1 MFGLD
6 LKDLVC
12 VRRLNEATNADEVYL
27 ALRIPQAVEVAV
39 HLYAQPLES
48 ERDRER
54 FAKEVATLQ
63 TLNGSPHVLTIQDSG
78 VTGSGR
84 PYVVMDYC
92 PSGSLADHL
101 ISVGRFTPPEV
112 RAIGGQ
118 LAGALAEAHKRD
130 IYHRNLKPANIL
142 LDRYGEP
149 ALADFRLLTFAT
161 SNGAFGP
168 TMPDGPRAYVA
179 PEAFL
184 PELMAGEAD
193 IYALGA
199 TLYSL
204 LAGTAPRAVDPM
216 AIAIDGDTLAD
227 LPRAP
232 WALMS
237 VLRQAMSMDPRDRF
251 ANAEQMREA
260 LTSAP

>member
-12 VRRLNEATNADEVYL
+12 VRRLNEADNADEVYL

-39 HLYAQPLES
+39 HIYARPLES
-48 ERDRER
+48 ERDREK
-54 FAKEVATLQ
+54 FTKEVATLQ
-63 TLNGSPHVLTIQDSG
+63 TLNGAPHVLTIQDCG
-78 VTGSGR
+78 VTGDGR

-92 PSGSLADHL
+92 SNGSMSDHL
-101 ISVGRFTPPEV
+101 VSVGRLTPAEV
-112 RAIGGQ
+112 RTIGGKI
-118 LAGALAEAHKRD
+118 AGALAEAHKRD
-130 IYHRNLKPANIL
+130 IYHRNLKPANVLI
-142 LDRYGEP
+142 DRHGEP
-149 ALADFRLLTFAT
+149 ALADFRLVTLAT
-161 SNGAFGP
+161 SNGEFGP
-168 TMPDGPRAYVA
+168 AMPDGPRAYVA

-184 PELMAGEAD
+184 PELMTEGAD

-204 LAGTAPRAVDPM
+204 LAGTEPRAVDPM
-216 AIAIDGDTLAD
+216 AVAIDGDTVAD
-227 LPRAP
+227 LPRVP

-251 ANAEQMREA
+251 ANAEDMRDA
-260 LTSAP
+260 LESAP

>member
-12 VRRLNEATNADEVYL
+12 VRRLNEAANADEVYL

-39 HLYAQPLES
+39 HIYARPLEL
-48 ERDRER
+48 ERDREK

-63 TLNGSPHVLTIQDSG
+63 TLNDSAHVLTVQDSG

-92 PSGSLADHL
+92 PSGSLLDHL
-101 ISVGRFTPPEV
+101 VAVGRFTPAEV
-112 RAIGGQ
+112 RTIGAK

-142 LDRYGEP
+142 LGRDGEP
-149 ALADFRLLTFAT
+149 ALADFRLITFAT
-161 SNGAFGP
+161 ANGAFGP
-168 TMPDGPRAYVA
+168 TMPEGPRAYLA

-184 PELMAGEAD
+184 PELMTEAAD

-199 TLYSL
+199 TLYSML
-204 LAGTAPRAVDPM
+204 SGTEPRAVDPM
-216 AIAIDGDTLAD
+216 AVAIDGDTMAD
-227 LPRAP
+227 LPRVP

-237 VLRQAMSMDPRDRF
+237 VLRQAMSIDPRDRF
-251 ANAEQMREA
+251 VNAEQMQEA

>member
-12 VRRLNEATNADEVYL
+12 VRRLNEAANSDEVYL
-27 ALRIPQAVEVAV
+27 ALRIPQAVEAAV
-39 HLYAQPLES
+39 HIYAQPLES

-63 TLNGSPHVLTIQDSG
+63 TLNGSPYVLTIQDSG
-78 VTGSGR
+78 VTGGGR
-84 PYVVMDYC
+84 PYVVMDFC
-92 PSGSLADHL
+92 PAGSLSDHL
-101 ISVGRFTPPEV
+101 VAVGRLTPAEV
-112 RAIGGQ
+112 RAIGSK
-118 LAGALAEAHKRD
+118 LAEALAEAHKRD

-149 ALADFRLLTFAT
+149 ALADFRLLTLAT
-161 SNGAFGP
+161 SNGEFGP
-168 TMPDGPRAYVA
+168 TMPDGPRPYMA

-184 PELMAGEAD
+184 PELMTGAAD

-204 LAGTAPRAVDPM
+204 LSGSEPRAVDPM
-216 AIAIDGDTLAD
+216 AVAIDGDTLAD
-227 LPRAP
+227 LPRVP

-237 VLRQAMSMDPRDRF
+237 VLRQAMSIDPRDRF
-251 ANAEQMREA
+251 ANAEQMRDA
-260 LTSAP
+260 LSSAP